1 MRIQN
6 KITTMKMRYLIIL
19 IGLTFNFQV
28 FSQTEFVPG
37 FYLVNNNAK
46 YAQQLKMEFD
56 YMPYMPGSEE
66 EVDSYGAHI
75 EYTDDGPVVTSPDGY
90 LYTGNQMF
98 SSGNARLQEGQ
109 VVMAFM
115 INSNRVYCF
124 DLEGHPIVFSGI
136 NDLTKVPNTGSIGMY
151 ISESNEELMDGPTLS
166 FGYYWILSQ
175 NTSNETVK
183 IQLPKTTVDIR
194 AEKIIFWKK
203 QVGKFYDNAFETN
216 GSENEEI
223 EITTVK

>member
-1 MRIQN
+1 M
-6 KITTMKMRYLIIL
+6 KIRYLIIL
-19 IGLTFNFQV
+19 IGFAFHFQV

-46 YAQQLKMEFD
+46 YAQRLKIEFD
-56 YMPYMPGSEE
+56 YMPYMPGSKE
-66 EVDSYGAHI
+66 EVDSYGSHI
-75 EYTDDGPVVTSPDGY
+75 EHTDDGPVVTSPDSY
-90 LYTGNQMF
+90 LYTETQMF
-98 SSGNARLQEGQ
+98 STGNARLREGM

-124 DLEGHPIVFSGI
+124 DLEGNPIVFSGI
-136 NDLTKVPNTGSIGMY
+136 NDLTKVSNTGSIGMY
-151 ISESNEELMDGPTLS
+151 SSEFNEELMDGPTLS

-194 AEKIIFWKK
+194 AEKITFWKK
-203 QVGKFYDNAFETN
+203 EIGKFYDNAFETN
-216 GSENEEI
+216 GSVNEEI
-223 EITTVK
+223 EITIVK